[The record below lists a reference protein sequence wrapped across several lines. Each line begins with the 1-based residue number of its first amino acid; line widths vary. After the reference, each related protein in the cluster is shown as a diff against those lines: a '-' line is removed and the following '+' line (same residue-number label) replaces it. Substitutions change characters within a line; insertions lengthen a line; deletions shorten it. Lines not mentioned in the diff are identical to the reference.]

1 GLGKGGKLG
10 SAQLL
15 GIESGIGFVLLGTG
29 LLLTS
34 RNREIQVS
42 NSLRLGMDHIL
53 NLPPVVWGVL
63 TFLVF
68 YVLCFV
74 FPMFSLNIKVQYFV
88 KYLPDAW
95 VTRIG
100 FDLGT
105 TMDHIQS

>member
-1 GLGKGGKLG
+1 MKKIGIMLSLLGILLIALFALLDYIGLGKGGKLG

-15 GIESGIGFVLLGTG
+15 GIESGIGFVLLGAG

-74 FPMFSLNIKVQYFV
+74 FP
-88 KYLPDAW
+88 
-95 VTRIG
+95 
-100 FDLGT
+100 
-105 TMDHIQS
+105 